1 LGSDGESAGKE
12 AKVKIESTGFTAADL
27 DYYRD
32 ELVDHERQVLAD
44 RLEKASARLA
54 EVGARVV
61 PAAAS
66 SSHGWSPTEVL
77 AHIAVLSKFYGMLTY
92 KIGSGQ
98 MTELDL
104 LGNVNLRDVLGEQLA
119 KESPADLVEMA
130 LADHRRTVQYLRGA
144 DAEAMRREC
153 VVDGGRSVTRAQD
166 IAREALIGHLEIHVE
181 QLERTLAG

>member
-1 LGSDGESAGKE
+1 M
-12 AKVKIESTGFTAADL
+12 KIESPAFTAADL

-32 ELVDHERQVLAD
+32 ELTDHERQVLAD
-44 RLEKASARLA
+44 RLERASARLA
-54 EVGARVV
+54 ELGTRFGEA
-61 PAAAS
+61 PPLGDG
-66 SSHGWSPTEVL
+66 GWNSTEVL

-119 KESPADLVEMA
+119 REAPAALVEMA
-130 LADHRRTVQYLRGA
+130 LNDHRRTVQYLRSA
-144 DAEAMRREC
+144 DAAAMRREC
-153 VVDGGRSVTRAQD
+153 VVDGGRAVMRAED
-166 IAREALIGHLEIHVE
+166 VAREALIGHLELHVE